1 MSYLDIEL
9 PVGFYNSDDTDLL
22 LEIVSP
28 LLAES
33 AEYLRSVAYLKES
46 FLVDATQAMA
56 VSLENNCHYK
66 FLIGSPLGAA
76 ELDALASSS
85 PHDVDS
91 LGEKL
96 RSMLGEASIES
107 YAGTHLVLLQYLVA
121 SGRLEIK
128 LSLREDGLHHPKM
141 RIATDVQGNQVV
153 TLGSDNDSRAALRG
167 GNKETGAL
175 FASWVT
181 HSSEWERTAAKAI
194 RDFQIDWDG
203 DNPKSIVLPIPEQ
216 LKHQISLDWKSRNL
230 TELDLSERLRGLYRD
245 LRKRGVVSGEQ
256 RRLRG
261 HQERAI
267 QAWVENDHKGIIAH
281 CTGAGKTF
289 TTLYMLSKILE
300 QAEQQN
306 IAFAAVVA
314 VPYVILAEQ
323 WADEFEQMGASVHR
337 CWSSSSSWILG
348 LSSAVMGMSSQD
360 TPKRFVAVVVN
371 DTLRRDEFQTLLHKI
386 NTQKL
391 MFVGDEV
398 HRHGAESYLSNKVV
412 PKAAYMLGLSAT
424 PWSRGEQ
431 ERQDVLTSMYGPI
444 VDTYSLNDA
453 IDDEVLCE
461 YYYYPNVVSL
471 NSAESDQ
478 YALKSRDIAAL
489 ENKKPMLTSQEQA
502 MLNNAYRV
510 RASILASCEQKFE
523 WLDEH
528 LATKKP
534 SPYSLFYSG
543 PGERLL
549 NGDEE
554 TGERLIDEFSRLFDK
569 RGWNVS
575 KVTADD
581 SAVSRRA
588 NLRALATKTIHC
600 MLAIRILD
608 EGFDMPACQ
617 EAFILA
623 SSNNERQFVQ
633 RRGRV
638 LRQSPE
644 TGKKDARIHDLIVT
658 PRFKTGQI
666 WQKTLVTNELIRA
679 YEFAKPSLNW
689 GETSARLMSVADDW
703 EIDFESDV
711 IAVIESGQLPSD
723 EWAVDVGIVE
733 GEMTDER

>member
-1 MSYLDIEL
+1 MSYRDIEL

-22 LEIVSP
+22 TEIVSP
-28 LLAES
+28 VLAES
-33 AEYLRSVAYLKES
+33 VEYLRSVAYLKES
-46 FLVDATQAMA
+46 FLVDAAQAMA
-56 VSLENNCHYK
+56 VSLENDCHYK
-66 FLIGSPLGAA
+66 FLIGSPLGVA

-85 PHDVDS
+85 SFDVDT

-96 RSMLGEASIES
+96 RFMLDESSLQS
-107 YAGTHLVLLQYLVA
+107 YAGAHLVLLQYLVA
-121 SGRLEIK
+121 SRRLEIK

-141 RIATDVQGNQVV
+141 RIATDVLGNQIV

-167 GNKETGAL
+167 GNKETGVL

-181 HSSEWERTAAKAI
+181 HPSEWERTAAKAI
-194 RDFQIDWDG
+194 RDFETDWDG
-203 DNPKSIVLPIPEQ
+203 NNPKSIVLPIPEQ
-216 LKHQISLDWKSRNL
+216 LKHQISLDWESRNL
-230 TELDLSERLRGLYRD
+230 TDNDLRECLRALYRD
-245 LRKRGVVSGEQ
+245 LRKQGVVSGEQ
-256 RRLRG
+256 RHLRG

-267 QAWVENDHKGIIAH
+267 QAWVGNSHKGIIAH

-289 TTLYMLSKILE
+289 TTLYMLSRILE

-306 IAFAAVVA
+306 IGFAVVVA

-323 WADEFEQMGASVHR
+323 WADEVDEIGASVHR
-337 CWSSSSSWILG
+337 CWGSSSSWILG
-348 LSSAVMGMSSQD
+348 FSSAVMGMNSQD
-360 TPKRFVAVVVN
+360 APTRFVAVVVN
-371 DTLRRDEFQTLLHKI
+371 DTLRRKEFQTLLHKI

-398 HRHGAESYLSNKVV
+398 HRHGAESYLSNNVV

-424 PWSRGEQ
+424 PWSRGER
-431 ERQDVLTSMYGPI
+431 ERQEVLTAMYGPI
-444 VDTYSLNDA
+444 VDRYSLEDA
-453 IDDEVLCE
+453 IEDKVLCE

-471 NSAESDQ
+471 NAAESEQ

-489 ENKKPMLTSQEQA
+489 ENKKPLLTSQEQA
-502 MLNNAYRV
+502 ALNNAYRV

-523 WLDEH
+523 WLDGH
-528 LATKKP
+528 LAIKKP

-543 PGERLL
+543 PGDRLI

-554 TGERLIDEFSRLFDK
+554 SGERLIDEFSRLFDK

-575 KVTADD
+575 KITADD

-588 NLRALATKTIHC
+588 NLRALASKTIHC

-638 LRQSPE
+638 LRQSSE
-644 TGKKDARIHDLIVT
+644 TGKKNARIHDLIVT
-658 PRFKTGQI
+658 PRFNTGHI

-679 YEFAKPSLNW
+679 YEFAKSSLNW
-689 GETSARLMSVADDW
+689 DQTSSKLQSVAVEWD
-703 EIDFESDV
+703 IDFESDV
-711 IAVIESGQLPSD
+711 IAAIESGQLPSD
-723 EWAVDVGIVE
+723 EWAVDIGIVE
-733 GEMTDER
+733 GEIAGEG